1 MGAAR
6 QRKIRGET
14 DDLRYIAWPHDARLL
29 VLSILRGV
37 AARTR
42 DAKRSLWKAI
52 SATAYEE
59 EEAEAFDEHTEE
71 LNETWRKMQIL
82 AGSRDGED
90 AEEYERIKA
99 RRKELL
105 AKQKTWMRETET
117 LALSTNTLATILE
130 TCWAAE
136 EGVTGRHAEKLVP
149 WLDTLQEAKDAKEDS
164 PYRKAPEEEMAAAP
178 ENGEKIRPEM
188 P

>member
-59 EEAEAFDEHTEE
+59 DEAGGLMSYTADYSDLVRRGAIYVDKILRGAKPSELPVEQASKFEFVLNMRTAKALGLTIPPSIMIQVTELIE
-71 LNETWRKMQIL
+71 
-82 AGSRDGED
+82 
-90 AEEYERIKA
+90 
-99 RRKELL
+99 
-105 AKQKTWMRETET
+105 
-117 LALSTNTLATILE
+117 
-130 TCWAAE
+130 
-136 EGVTGRHAEKLVP
+136 
-149 WLDTLQEAKDAKEDS
+149 
-164 PYRKAPEEEMAAAP
+164 
-178 ENGEKIRPEM
+178 
-188 P
+188 